1 MPSKVN
7 NISIAA
13 KNLLNDKVRFILAL
27 ENQIAG
33 ELFDNL
39 AKAIREF
46 FPTATGAYILNFEA
60 NDVELTTVTTISG
73 QTHTVMPLPNR
84 VAYIFDLIITQESEA
99 TLQVNIICNQKEFQ
113 ITDIQ
118 YELNPSIG

>member
-1 MPSKVN
+1 M
-7 NISIAA
+7 ITE
-13 KNLLNDKVRFILAL
+13 KNLLNDKVRFIIAL

-39 AKAIREF
+39 AKAVREF

-60 NDVELTTVTTISG
+60 NDVELATVTTISG
-73 QTHTVMPLPNR
+73 QTQAVALPNR
-84 VAYIFDLIITQESEA
+84 VAYIFDLIITQESSA

-118 YELNPSIG
+118 YELNLNAG